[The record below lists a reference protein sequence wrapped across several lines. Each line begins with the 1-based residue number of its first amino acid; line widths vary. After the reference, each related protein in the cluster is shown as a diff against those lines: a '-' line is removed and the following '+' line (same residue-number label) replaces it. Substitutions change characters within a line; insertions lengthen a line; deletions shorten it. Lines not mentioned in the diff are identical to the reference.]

1 MIIHGLFATLVF
13 AIVACG
19 ERGAGS
25 ADRSGTDAADT
36 VSGGMGNMGDGQRGM
51 ASMPSMT
58 MMQAMRLHM
67 DSMAGLPPD
76 QMQAMMATHQERTS
90 AMLDAMG
97 ADMRGMHMTAD
108 PAWEALT
115 DSVKRDLAELQG
127 LSGRAAADR
136 MRGHHA
142 RMSRLMDA
150 HEEMMTARR

>member
-1 MIIHGLFATLVF
+1 MITRMLFATLVS

-25 ADRSGTDAADT
+25 VDRSGTDAADSI
-36 VSGGMGNMGDGQRGM
+36 SGRMGNMGGGHGSRAG
-51 ASMPSMT
+51 MPSMA
-58 MMQAMRLHM
+58 MMQVMRLHM
-67 DSMAGLPPD
+67 DSMAALPPD
-76 QMQAMMATHQERTS
+76 QMQAMMATHQERAS

-97 ADMRGMHMTAD
+97 ADMRGMRMTSD

-127 LSGRAAADR
+127 LSGKAAAGR

-150 HEEMMTARR
+150 HENTLSAR

>member
-1 MIIHGLFATLVF
+1 MITRTLFVTLVF

-25 ADRSGTDAADT
+25 VDRSGTDAADT
-36 VSGGMGNMGDGQRGM
+36 ISGGMGNMGDGHGSM
-51 ASMPSMT
+51 ATMPSMA

-67 DSMAGLPPD
+67 DSMAALPPD

-97 ADMRGMHMTAD
+97 ADMREMRMTSD

-127 LSGRAAADR
+127 LSGKAAADR

-142 RMSRLMDA
+142 RMGRLMDA
-150 HEEMMTARR
+150 HEEMMTAR